1 MIVPAIIMPKPIA
14 LFFSHSALSSSFT
27 MGILSADLNALR
39 YFIDHIISNMA
50 HIISMARPAY
60 ITISITI
67 TFLNE
72 NKRFYKFVLSLVN
85 RLCIS
90 DIADGLLPLH
100 FGKHTDAGTVT
111 GYCDF
116 TVDDFHSVE
125 AVVGYEQVAVK
136 VSPVDHRFQL

>member
-1 MIVPAIIMPKPIA
+1 
-14 LFFSHSALSSSFT
+14 

-136 VSPVDHRFQL
+136 VVGKNAEVVEPVHVFSRNGTASQLLRGVWVKA